1 MRPSEILAAKA
12 DEIREIIARYPV
24 GNPRIFGSAARGD
37 DEEGS
42 DLDLLVDPLRGT
54 TYLTLAKL
62 QLELEAFLG
71 VGVDIATPGAIGP
84 RLAER
89 VNRDLRPLCNAPSC
103 VRTLLIR
110 KTRGTSRGA
119 RRQQAS
125 SHVCNSA
132 NSPETRRRSL
142 P

>member
-24 GNPRIFGSAARGD
+24 RNPRIFGSAARGD

-89 VNRDLRPLCNAPSC
+89 VNQDLRPL
-103 VRTLLIR
+103 
-110 KTRGTSRGA
+110 
-119 RRQQAS
+119 
-125 SHVCNSA
+125 
-132 NSPETRRRSL
+132 
-142 P
+142 

>member
-1 MRPSEILAAKA
+1 MLLSRTSPTMRPSEILAAKA

-24 GNPRIFGSAARGD
+24 RNPRIFGSAARGD

-71 VGVDIATPGAIGP
+71 VGVDIATPRAIGP

-89 VNRDLRPLCNAPSC
+89 VNRDLRPL
-103 VRTLLIR
+103 
-110 KTRGTSRGA
+110 
-119 RRQQAS
+119 
-125 SHVCNSA
+125 
-132 NSPETRRRSL
+132 
-142 P
+142 